1 MKINYKNKRVERSFC
16 SQFNTTPEE
25 VPFFLRSV
33 KEGMNSRF
41 KSDKYDQSYRV

>member
-1 MKINYKNKRVERSFC
+1 MASL
-16 SQFNTTPEE
+16 FNTTPEE

-41 KSDKYDQSYRV
+41 KSDKI